1 MPPTTAATVTTCP
14 SCGTRNRIPRAA
26 AGHPRCPRCRA
37 DLPWLVD
44 AGDHDLDEIVFESHT
59 PVLLD
64 CWAPWCGPCRSIA
77 PLLER
82 LAASHAGRLKV
93 VKVNV
98 DEAPG
103 AAARLGVRGIPA
115 LFLVRDG
122 KVVEQLVGARPL
134 PELEAAVDRL
144 LAAGRRDGR

>member
-1 MPPTTAATVTTCP
+1 MTAATVIACP
-14 SCGTRNRIPRAA
+14 ACGTRNRLPRAA
-26 AGHPRCPRCRA
+26 TGHPRCARCQT
-37 DLPWLVD
+37 DLPWLVE
-44 AGDHDLDEIVFESHT
+44 AGDHDIDEVVFSSRT

-82 LAASHAGRLKV
+82 LAASYAGRLKV
-93 VKVNV
+93 VKLNV

-122 KVVEQLVGARPL
+122 EVIEQLVGARPL

-144 LAAGRRDGR
+144 LAAGH

>member
-1 MPPTTAATVTTCP
+1 
-14 SCGTRNRIPRAA
+14 
-26 AGHPRCPRCRA
+26 
-37 DLPWLVD
+37 
-44 AGDHDLDEIVFESHT
+44 
-59 PVLLD
+59 
-64 CWAPWCGPCRSIA
+64 
-77 PLLER
+77 
-82 LAASHAGRLKV
+82 V

-122 KVVEQLVGARPL
+122 AVVEQLVGARPL

-144 LAAGRRDGR
+144 LAPGR